1 MRSFILIFVQSHQE
15 NGQIKKVTKG
25 DLYSSYETSST
36 LYNCFAETELDHER
50 VAVVLQLLEDK
61 ISELDSIQ
69 NKILEASIKIK
80 LQTRIY
86 RKK

>member
-1 MRSFILIFVQSHQE
+1 M
-15 NGQIKKVTKG
+15 
-25 DLYSSYETSST
+25 YSSYETSST